1 MKKIAAIAV
10 LAFLFVGL
18 ALAHGGNDLMG
29 VVKAISNKSLTVEGE
44 KGKTTTITILA
55 STRFVKSGEPASAK
69 DLKAGDRV
77 VVEVGMAS
85 GGMVVAVEVRFGPPK
100 K

>member
-10 LAFLFVGL
+10 FAFLIAGL

-29 VVKAISNKSLTVEGE
+29 VVKAITDKSLTIEGE
-44 KGKTTTITILA
+44 KGKTTTVAILA

-85 GGMVVAVEVRFGPPK
+85 GGPVAVEVRFGASK